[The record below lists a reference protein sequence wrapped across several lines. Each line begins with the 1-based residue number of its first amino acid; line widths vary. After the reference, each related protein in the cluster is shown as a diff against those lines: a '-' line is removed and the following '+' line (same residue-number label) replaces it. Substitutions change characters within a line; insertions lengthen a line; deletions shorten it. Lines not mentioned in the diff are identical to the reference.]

1 VSGHAKMPPAS
12 HQVSATSLKLLIQQP
27 NKIWIFA
34 TLRSSMYTRV
44 HNRLAGALSGSFVQI
59 LACWVL
65 SKCNRLLCRC
75 SAACAA
81 PPPAPLDLGHRLA
94 FRGRRRRHVLGVCGG
109 DLSSCAAA
117 AAATSA
123 AVHAAA
129 ASAVDAA
136 AADAAAAVAFA
147 AAIAAVTAAAV
158 TARAAV
164 GSLHRNVDGAP
175 RASAAVARRLGAAF
189 EGAAL
194 PAAVRAAPAARPHG
208 AFAAPSRAAALAA
221 WGVRRAPAQQAHAD
235 TARAYSTGSAHEKEW
250 TSRRRKKKS

>member
-1 VSGHAKMPPAS
+1 MSYE
-12 HQVSATSLKLLIQQP
+12 LKS
-27 NKIWIFA
+27 WIFA
-34 TLRSSMYTRV
+34 KFRSSMYTRV
-44 HNRLAGALSGSFVQI
+44 HNRLAGALSGSFVRI